1 MDTYECKSCGYVYD
15 PAVGDDKAGI
25 EPGIPFGTL
34 PEDWK
39 CPQCGA
45 PESEFE
51 TENTPM
57 PGMVAPIGE

>member
-1 MDTYECKSCGYVYD
+1 MENYVCNVCGYLYD
-15 PAVGDDKAGI
+15 SAVGDPGRAI

-34 PEDWK
+34 PEDWT

-45 PESEFE
+45 PQSEFE

-57 PGMVAPIGE
+57 LGMVAPIGE

>member
-1 MDTYECKSCGYVYD
+1 MENYVCNVCGYTYD
-15 PAVGDDKAGI
+15 SAVGDPDGAI

-45 PESEFE
+45 PQSEFE

>member
-1 MDTYECKSCGYVYD
+1 MENYVCTVCGYLYD
-15 PAVGDDKAGI
+15 SAVGDPKANI
-25 EPGIPFGTL
+25 EPGIPFATL

-39 CPQCGA
+39 CPQCGSD
-45 PESEFE
+45 ESKFE